1 VSKLLITHADL
12 EAAAAKLGCT
22 VAAIQAVCE
31 VEAPFGG
38 FDSADR
44 PRILFEGHKFSAAT
58 RGAFDKTNPTLSHP
72 RWTRAW
78 YAKGPTPDARN
89 AGEHLRLSQACLLNR
104 EAALKSTSW
113 GKFQILGANHAACG
127 FDTLQQFINAM
138 FDSEQAHLRAF
149 VNFILHEGLQRH
161 LQALRWADFAEAYN
175 GPQYALNRYDTRL
188 ADAHR
193 AALA

>member
-1 VSKLLITHADL
+1 M
-12 EAAAAKLGCT
+12 
-22 VAAIQAVCE
+22 
-31 VEAPFGG
+31 
-38 FDSADR
+38 
-44 PRILFEGHKFSAAT
+44 
-58 RGAFDKTNPTLSHP
+58 
-72 RWTRAW
+72 
-78 YAKGPTPDARN
+78 
-89 AGEHLRLSQACLLNR
+89 
-104 EAALKSTSW
+104 STSW

-138 FDSEQAHLRAF
+138 YDSEQAHLRAF